1 MQILHPFAGSPRQYL
16 DQLSDFDAVR
26 PSGCPQCQAR
36 EPLTAHG
43 FYTRT
48 VIDAGFDG
56 EIRVR
61 RYLCERCCR
70 TVSLL
75 PEFALPFL
83 RSSLLVIAAWLCAR
97 FSADMPPAVATP
109 PAPPPPPMPYQR
121 GQFWA
126 RRFRQRAAA
135 LSTEL
140 TAITP
145 PVSAPT
151 FVERAL
157 AMLNAAGWIAA
168 HRLLFADLRA
178 HLLGWPPSLDPGGR
192 RAALGPVPAVTGT

>member
-1 MQILHPFAGSPRQYL
+1 MQILHPFAGSPQQYL
-16 DQLSDFDAVR
+16 DQLSDFDTVR
-26 PSGCPQCQAR
+26 PHDCPQCKAR

-48 VIDAGFDG
+48 IIDAGFDG
-56 EIRVR
+56 EVRVR

-83 RSSLLVIAAWLCAR
+83 RSSILVIAAWLCAR
-97 FSADMPPAVATP
+97 FEADTSSTVA
-109 PAPPPPPMPYQR
+109 APSTPPPPMPYQR

-135 LSTEL
+135 LSAEL

-157 AMLNAAGWIAA
+157 AMLNAAGWTRA
-168 HRLLFADLRA
+168 HRSLFAELRA

-192 RAALGPVPAVTGT
+192 RAALGPVPAATGA

>member
-1 MQILHPFAGSPRQYL
+1 MQILHPFAGSPQQYL
-16 DQLSDFDAVR
+16 DQLNDFDTVR
-26 PSGCPQCQAR
+26 PQDCPQCEAR
-36 EPLTAHG
+36 QPLIAHG

-48 VIDAGFDG
+48 IVDADFDG

-83 RSSLLVIAAWLCAR
+83 RSSLLVIAAWLLAHFR
-97 FSADMPPAVATP
+97 PDA
-109 PAPPPPPMPYQR
+109 PAPDPAPPSPPPPMPYQR

-135 LSTEL
+135 LSAEL
-140 TAITP
+140 TACTP

-151 FVERAL
+151 FLERAL
-157 AMLNAAGWIAA
+157 TMLAAAGWTRA
-168 HRLLFADLRA
+168 HRCLFADLRA

-192 RAALGPVPAVTGT
+192 RATLGPVPAATGA